1 MFLLILKALT
11 VFSTEREALHSTMFL
26 LILSND
32 WFVILLFQSLHSTMF
47 LLIRCISEW
56 TLLWVPGFT
65 FHNVSINTVFTGETE
80 TLKDLFTFHNVSIN
94 TDFLHKLS
102 VSFASLHSTMFL
114 LIQITNFHSAICTII
129 FTFHNVSI
137 NTAAPRLVRSPED
150 CFTFHNVSINTPC
163 STFTYN
169 TSFIL
174 PFSVDL
180 VIYNYFIH
188 KIDIITL
195 YKTSIF
201 LINKGFVNLPG
212 FFPYRRLTITK

>member
-1 MFLLILKALT
+1 MFLLILNALT

-137 NTAAPRLVRSPED
+137 NT
-150 CFTFHNVSINTPC
+150 PC

>member
-137 NTAAPRLVRSPED
+137 NTTMCESWG
-150 CFTFHNVSINTPC
+150 CWTMIFTFHNVSINTALKTRPLSNISPLH
-163 STFTYN
+163 STM
-169 TSFIL
+169 
-174 PFSVDL
+174 
-180 VIYNYFIH
+180 
-188 KIDIITL
+188 
-195 YKTSIF
+195 F
-201 LINKGFVNLPG
+201 LLIRHRN
-212 FFPYRRLTITK
+212 R

>member
-1 MFLLILKALT
+1 MFLLILNFGWKA
-11 VFSTEREALHSTMFL
+11 
-26 LILSND
+26 
-32 WFVILLFQSLHSTMF
+32 
-47 LLIRCISEW
+47 IR
-56 TLLWVPGFT
+56 VK
-65 FHNVSINTVFTGETE
+65 N
-80 TLKDLFTFHNVSIN
+80 
-94 TDFLHKLS
+94 
-102 VSFASLHSTMFL
+102 
-114 LIQITNFHSAICTII
+114 

-137 NTAAPRLVRSPED
+137 NTAFLMRFCERSFVFTFHNVSINTCIPD
-150 CFTFHNVSINTPC
+150 CPSHHMVIFTFHNVSINTPC

-195 YKTSIF
+195 YKASIF

-212 FFPYRRLTITK
+212 FFPYRRLTITE

>member
-137 NTAAPRLVRSPED
+137 NTRTSSAPYIIELSLHSTMFLLIPRAPHSPIIHRLFYHFLSTLS
-150 CFTFHNVSINTPC
+150 FTI
-163 STFTYN
+163 
-169 TSFIL
+169 IL
-174 PFSVDL
+174 
-180 VIYNYFIH
+180 Y
-188 KIDIITL
+188 
-195 YKTSIF
+195 
-201 LINKGFVNLPG
+201 
-212 FFPYRRLTITK
+212 TK

>member
-137 NTAAPRLVRSPED
+137 NT
-150 CFTFHNVSINTPC
+150 PC

>member
-1 MFLLILKALT
+1 M
-11 VFSTEREALHSTMFL
+11 
-26 LILSND
+26 
-32 WFVILLFQSLHSTMF
+32 
-47 LLIRCISEW
+47 
-56 TLLWVPGFT
+56 
-65 FHNVSINTVFTGETE
+65 FTGETE

-201 LINKGFVNLPG
+201 LINKGFVDLPG
-212 FFPYRRLTITK
+212 FFPYRRSTITE

>member
-1 MFLLILKALT
+1 MFT
-11 VFSTEREALHSTMFL
+11 VDNETM
-26 LILSND
+26 N
-32 WFVILLFQSLHSTMF
+32 
-47 LLIRCISEW
+47 
-56 TLLWVPGFT
+56 
-65 FHNVSINTVFTGETE
+65 
-80 TLKDLFTFHNVSIN
+80 DLFTFHNVSIN

-129 FTFHNVSI
+129 
-137 NTAAPRLVRSPED
+137 
-150 CFTFHNVSINTPC
+150 FTFHNVSINTPC